1 MPVPQISRTFE
12 RYLAIDAHKHYVV
25 VGGLNAQLEIV
36 LAARRMDIER
46 YPQWAKENLNQQDC
60 VVIEASTNTWDLY
73 DLTAVV
79 AGKVVVAHPLAVK
92 LIANARVKTDKQ
104 DVFRLA
110 RLLAGGLIPEV
121 WVPPLPVRELRT
133 LIAHRRRLIQMRTM
147 TRNRLHSLAH
157 RHNLILPEGGAFADK
172 NQDWWKGLSL
182 SPVEKL
188 RLQQNLA
195 LLEFL
200 EPEIGDVDAELAR
213 QSSCDPWKD
222 AVPYLIQL
230 PGFGLIV
237 VMTILSAIGEIGRF
251 PTSKQLVGYSGL
263 GASLHQSGETDYSG
277 RITKQ
282 GRKEMRQVL
291 VEAAWVA
298 VSSNPYWREQ
308 YHKLSHRMAANKAI
322 VAIARRL
329 LVAVWHVLTE
339 RAADRRADPDMV
351 ASKLM
356 IWSWKLNEVQRG
368 GLTSPQFVRY
378 GLMRLKIG
386 QEIARVKHQ
395 KNRPI
400 ASVEE
405 VLERL
410 PEFNLNI

>member
-1 MPVPQISRTFE
+1 MTDPQKSSPFE

-36 LAARRMDIER
+36 LPARRMDMER
-46 YPQWAKENLNQQDC
+46 YPQWAKENLTQQDI

-73 DLTAVV
+73 DITAAV

-121 WVPPLPVRELRT
+121 WVPPEPVRELRN

-157 RHNLILPEGGAFADK
+157 RHNLVLPEGCAFADK

-200 EPEIGDVDAELAR
+200 EPEVKAVDAELAR
-213 QSSCDPWKD
+213 LSNSDPWKE

-230 PGFGLIV
+230 PGFGLIIT
-237 VMTILSAIGEIGRF
+237 MTILSAVGDIKRF

-263 GASLHQSGETDYSG
+263 GASLHQSGETNYSG
-277 RITKQ
+277 HITKQ
-282 GRKEMRQVL
+282 GRKELRYAL
-291 VEAAWVA
+291 VEAAWSA
-298 VSSNPYWREQ
+298 VTSSPYWRELYQ
-308 YHKLSHRMAANKAI
+308 KLSHRMSANKAI
-322 VAIARRL
+322 VAIARHL

-339 RAADRRADPDMV
+339 RAADCRADPDMV

-356 IWSWKLNEVQRG
+356 IWSWKLNDVQRG
-368 GLTSPQFVRY
+368 GLTSRQFVRY

-386 QEIARVKHQ
+386 QEIAHVKRQ
-395 KNRPI
+395 GNRPI

-410 PEFNLNI
+410 PELNLNI

>member
-1 MPVPQISRTFE
+1 MSEPQKSSPFE

-36 LAARRMDIER
+36 LPARRMDIER
-46 YPQWAKENLNQQDC
+46 YLQWAKENLTQQDC
-60 VVIEASTNTWDLY
+60 LVIEASTNTWDLY
-73 DLTAVV
+73 DVTAAV
-79 AGKVVVAHPLAVK
+79 AGKVLVAHPLAVK

-121 WVPPLPVRELRT
+121 WVPPEPVRELRS
-133 LIAHRRRLIQMRTM
+133 LIAHRRRLIQMRSM

-157 RHNLILPEGGAFADK
+157 RHNLTLPEGGAFADK
-172 NQDWWKGLSL
+172 NQGWWKGLSL
-182 SPVEKL
+182 SPVDKL
-188 RLQQNLA
+188 RLQQDLA

-200 EPEIGDVDAELAR
+200 EPEVKAIDVELAR
-213 QSSCDPWKD
+213 LSCCDPWKE
-222 AVPYLIQL
+222 AVPYLIQI

-237 VMTILSAIGEIGRF
+237 AMTILSAVGDIQRF
-251 PTSKQLVGYSGL
+251 STSKQLVGYSGL
-263 GASLHQSGETDYSG
+263 GASLHQSGETNYSG
-277 RITKQ
+277 HITKQ
-282 GRKEMRQVL
+282 GRKDLRFAL
-291 VEAAWVA
+291 VEAAWTA
-298 VSSNPYWREQ
+298 VTSSPYWREQ
-308 YHKLSHRMAANKAI
+308 YQKLSHRMSANKAI
-322 VAIARRL
+322 VAIARHL

-356 IWSWKLNEVQRG
+356 VWSWKLNEVQRG
-368 GLTSPQFVRY
+368 GLTSRQFVRY

-386 QEIARVKHQ
+386 QEIDSIKRKG
-395 KNRPI
+395 NRPI

-410 PEFNLNI
+410 PELNLSI

>member
-1 MPVPQISRTFE
+1 MTDPQKSSPFE
-12 RYLAIDAHKHYVV
+12 RYLAMDAHKHYVV

-36 LAARRMDIER
+36 LPARRMDMER
-46 YPQWAKENLNQQDC
+46 YSQWAKENLTRQDC
-60 VVIEASTNTWDLY
+60 LVIEASTNTWDLY
-73 DLTAVV
+73 DITAGV
-79 AGKVVVAHPLAVK
+79 AGKVLVAHPLAVK

-121 WVPPLPVRELRT
+121 WVPPQPVRELRT

-157 RHNLILPEGGAFADK
+157 RYNLILPEGGPFADK

-200 EPEIGDVDAELAR
+200 EPEVKAVDAELAR
-213 QSSCDPWKD
+213 LSNSDPWKE
-222 AVPYLIQL
+222 AFPYLVQL

-237 VMTILSAIGEIGRF
+237 VMTILSAIGDIQRF
-251 PTSKQLVGYSGL
+251 QTSKQLVGYSGL
-263 GASLHQSGETDYSG
+263 GASLHQSGETNYSG
-277 RITKQ
+277 HITKQ
-282 GRKEMRQVL
+282 GRKELRYAL

-298 VSSNPYWREQ
+298 VTSSPYWREQ
-308 YHKLSHRMAANKAI
+308 YQKLSHRMSANKAI

-329 LVAVWHVLTE
+329 LVAAWHVLTE
-339 RAADRRADPDMV
+339 RAADRRANPDMV

-356 IWSWKLNEVQRG
+356 IWSWKLNDVQRG
-368 GLTSPQFVRY
+368 GLTSRQFVRY

-386 QEIARVKHQ
+386 QEIDCIKRQ
-395 KNRPI
+395 ENRPI

-405 VLERL
+405 VLGRL
-410 PEFNLNI
+410 PELNLNI

>member
-1 MPVPQISRTFE
+1 MTDTPISSPFE

-25 VGGLNAQLEIV
+25 VGGLNALLEIV
-36 LAARRMDIER
+36 LPARRMDMER
-46 YPQWAKENLNQQDC
+46 YPQWAKENLTSRDC
-60 VVIEASTNTWDLY
+60 LVIEASTNTWDLY
-73 DLTAVV
+73 DITAAV

-121 WVPPLPVRELRT
+121 WVPPQPVRELRT

-157 RHNLILPEGGAFADK
+157 RYNLTLPEGGPFADK
-172 NQDWWKGLSL
+172 NQDWWKDLSL

-200 EPEIGDVDAELAR
+200 EPEVKAVDAELAR
-213 QSSCDPWKD
+213 LSNCEPWKE
-222 AVPYLIQL
+222 AFPYLVQL

-237 VMTILSAIGEIGRF
+237 AMTILSAIGDVQRF

-263 GASLHQSGETDYSG
+263 GASLHQSGEENYSG
-277 RITKQ
+277 HITKQ
-282 GRKEMRQVL
+282 GRKELRYAL
-291 VEAAWVA
+291 VEAAWIA
-298 VSSNPYWREQ
+298 IGSSPFWREK
-308 YHKLSHRMAANKAI
+308 YHKLSHRMSANKAI

-329 LVAVWHVLTE
+329 LGAVWHVLTE
-339 RAADRRADPDMV
+339 RAVDRRADPDMV

-356 IWSWKLNEVQRG
+356 IWSWKLNDVQRG
-368 GLTSPQFVRY
+368 GLTSGQFVRY

-386 QEIARVKHQ
+386 QEIAHVKRHG
-395 KNRPI
+395 NRPI

-410 PEFNLNI
+410 PELNLNI

>member
-1 MPVPQISRTFE
+1 MTDPQKSSPFE

-36 LAARRMDIER
+36 LPARRMDMER
-46 YPQWAKENLNQQDC
+46 YPQWAKENLTQQDI

-73 DLTAVV
+73 DITAAV

-121 WVPPLPVRELRT
+121 WVPPEPVRELRN

-157 RHNLILPEGGAFADK
+157 RHNLVLPEGCAFADK

-200 EPEIGDVDAELAR
+200 EPEVKAVDAELAR
-213 QSSCDPWKD
+213 LSNSDPWKE

-230 PGFGLIV
+230 PGFGLIIT
-237 VMTILSAIGEIGRF
+237 MTILSAVGDIKRF

-263 GASLHQSGETDYSG
+263 GASLHQSGETNYSG
-277 RITKQ
+277 HITKQ
-282 GRKEMRQVL
+282 GRKELRYAL
-291 VEAAWVA
+291 VEAAWTA
-298 VSSNPYWREQ
+298 VTSSPYWRELYQ
-308 YHKLSHRMAANKAI
+308 KLSHRMSANKAI
-322 VAIARRL
+322 VAIARHL

-339 RAADRRADPDMV
+339 RAADCRADPDMV

-356 IWSWKLNEVQRG
+356 IWSWKLNDVQRG
-368 GLTSPQFVRY
+368 GLTSRQFVRY

-386 QEIARVKHQ
+386 QEIAHVKRQ
-395 KNRPI
+395 GNRPI

-410 PEFNLNI
+410 PELNLNI

>member
-1 MPVPQISRTFE
+1 MADPEKSSTFE
-12 RYLAIDAHKHYVV
+12 RYLAIDAHRHYVV

-36 LAARRMDIER
+36 LSARRVEMER
-46 YPQWAKENLNQQDC
+46 YPQWAKENFTRKDI
-60 VVIEASTNTWDLY
+60 VVIEASTNTCDLY
-73 DLTAVV
+73 DLTAAV

-92 LIANARVKTDKQ
+92 LIAHARVKTDKQ

-121 WVPPLPVRELRT
+121 WVPPVPVRELRS

-147 TRNRLHSLAH
+147 TRNRLHSLAQ
-157 RHNLILPEGGAFADK
+157 RHNLILPEGGAFTDK
-172 NQDWWKGLSL
+172 NQGWWKSLSL

-188 RLQQNLA
+188 HLQQNLA

-200 EPEIGDVDAELAR
+200 EPEVKAVDAELAR
-213 QSSCDPWKD
+213 LSTCEPWKE

-237 VMTILSAIGEIGRF
+237 TMTVLSAIGDIQRF

-263 GASLHQSGETDYSG
+263 GASLHQSGEENYSG
-277 RITKQ
+277 HITKQ
-282 GRKEMRQVL
+282 GRKELRYAL

-298 VSSNPYWREQ
+298 VTSSPYWREQ
-308 YHKLSHRMAANKAI
+308 YQKLSHRMSANKAI

-356 IWSWKLNEVQRG
+356 IWSWKLNEIQRG
-368 GLTSPQFVRY
+368 GLTSRQFVRY

-386 QEIARVKHQ
+386 QEIDCIKRQ
-395 KNRPI
+395 GNRPI

-410 PEFNLNI
+410 PELNLNI

>member
-1 MPVPQISRTFE
+1 MTDPQKSSPFE

-36 LAARRMDIER
+36 LPARRMDMER
-46 YPQWAKENLNQQDC
+46 YPQWAKENLTQQDI

-73 DLTAVV
+73 DITAAV

-121 WVPPLPVRELRT
+121 WVPPQPVRELRT

-157 RHNLILPEGGAFADK
+157 RYNLALPEGGAFADK
-172 NQDWWKGLSL
+172 NQEWWKGLSL

-200 EPEIGDVDAELAR
+200 EPEVKAVDAELAR
-213 QSSCDPWKD
+213 LSNCDPWKE
-222 AVPYLIQL
+222 AVPYLLQL

-237 VMTILSAIGEIGRF
+237 TMTVLSAVGDIKRF
-251 PTSKQLVGYSGL
+251 PTSKQLAGYSGL
-263 GASLHQSGETDYSG
+263 GASLHQSGETNYSG
-277 RITKQ
+277 HITKQ
-282 GRKEMRQVL
+282 GRKELRYAL

-298 VSSNPYWREQ
+298 VTSSPYWREQ
-308 YHKLSHRMAANKAI
+308 YHKLSQRMATNKAI

-329 LVAVWHVLTE
+329 LVAVWHVLSE
-339 RAADRRADPDMV
+339 RSADRRADPDMV

-356 IWSWKLNEVQRG
+356 IWSWKLNDVQRG
-368 GLTSPQFVRY
+368 GLTSRQFVRY

-386 QEIARVKHQ
+386 QEIAHVKRQ
-395 KNRPI
+395 GNRPI

-410 PEFNLNI
+410 PELNLNI

>member
-1 MPVPQISRTFE
+1 MTDPKKSSPFE

-36 LAARRMDIER
+36 LPARRMEIER
-46 YPQWAKENLNQQDC
+46 FPQWAKENLNQQDC
-60 VVIEASTNTWDLY
+60 LVIEASTNTWDLY
-73 DLTAVV
+73 DITAAV
-79 AGKVVVAHPLAVK
+79 AGKVLVAHPLAVK

-121 WVPPLPVRELRT
+121 WVPPEPVRELRN

-157 RHNLILPEGGAFADK
+157 RHNLTLPEGVAFADK

-182 SPVEKL
+182 SPVEEL
-188 RLQQNLA
+188 RLQQDLA

-200 EPEIGDVDAELAR
+200 EPQIKAVDAELAR
-213 QSSCDPWKD
+213 LSTCEPWKE

-237 VMTILSAIGEIGRF
+237 TMTILSAIGDIQRF

-263 GASLHQSGETDYSG
+263 GASLHQSGETNYSG
-277 RITKQ
+277 HITKQ
-282 GRKEMRQVL
+282 GRKELRYAL

-298 VSSNPYWREQ
+298 ATSSPYWREL
-308 YHKLSHRMAANKAI
+308 YHKLSHRMSANKAT

-356 IWSWKLNEVQRG
+356 IWSWKLNDVQRG
-368 GLTSPQFVRY
+368 GLTSRQFVRY
-378 GLMRLKIG
+378 GLMRLRIG
-386 QEIARVKHQ
+386 QEIAHVKRQ
-395 KNRPI
+395 GNRPI

-405 VLERL
+405 VLGRL
-410 PEFNLNI
+410 PELKLNI

>member
-1 MPVPQISRTFE
+1 MTDPQISSPFE

-25 VGGLNAQLEIV
+25 VGGLNAQLEVV
-36 LAARRMDIER
+36 LPARRMEIER
-46 YPQWAKENLNQQDC
+46 YPQWAKENLTRKDI

-73 DLTAVV
+73 DITAAV

-92 LIANARVKTDKQ
+92 LIAHARVKTDKQ

-121 WVPPLPVRELRT
+121 WVPPVPVRELRS
-133 LIAHRRRLIQMRTM
+133 LIAHRRRLIQLRTM

-157 RHNLILPEGGAFADK
+157 RHNLSLPEGGAFTDK
-172 NQDWWKGLSL
+172 NQAWWKSLSL

-188 RLQQNLA
+188 HLQQNLA

-200 EPEIGDVDAELAR
+200 EPEVKTVDAELAR
-213 QSSCDPWKD
+213 LSTCEPWKE

-237 VMTILSAIGEIGRF
+237 SMTVLSAIGDIQRF

-263 GASLHQSGETDYSG
+263 GASLHQSGETNYSG
-277 RITKQ
+277 HITKQ
-282 GRKEMRQVL
+282 GRRDLRFAL
-291 VEAAWVA
+291 VEAAWTVI
-298 VSSNPYWREQ
+298 SSSPYWREQ
-308 YHKLSHRMAANKAI
+308 YQKLSHRMPTNKAI

-329 LVAVWHVLTE
+329 LVAVWHVLSE
-339 RAADRRADPDMV
+339 RTIDRRADPDMI

-356 IWSWKLNEVQRG
+356 IWSWKLNDAQRG
-368 GLTSPQFVRY
+368 GLTSRQFVRY

-386 QEIARVKHQ
+386 QEIDRIKR
-395 KNRPI
+395 KGNRPI

-410 PEFNLNI
+410 SELNLSS

>member
-1 MPVPQISRTFE
+1 MTDPQNSSNFK

-36 LAARRMDIER
+36 LPARRMDMER
-46 YPQWAKENLNQQDC
+46 YPQWAKENLTPRDC
-60 VVIEASTNTWDLY
+60 LVIEASTNTWDLY
-73 DLTAVV
+73 DITATV

-121 WVPPLPVRELRT
+121 WVPPEPVRELRT

-157 RHNLILPEGGAFADK
+157 RHNLSLPEGGAFADK
-172 NQDWWKGLSL
+172 NQDWWKGLPL

-200 EPEIGDVDAELAR
+200 EPEVKAVDAELAR
-213 QSSCDPWKD
+213 LSCCDPWKE
-222 AVPYLIQL
+222 AFPYLMQL

-237 VMTILSAIGEIGRF
+237 VMTILSAIGDIQRF

-277 RITKQ
+277 HITKQ
-282 GRKEMRQVL
+282 GRKELRYAL

-298 VSSNPYWREQ
+298 VTSSPYWREQ
-308 YHKLSHRMAANKAI
+308 YQKLSHRMSANKAI

-339 RAADRRADPDMV
+339 RAADRRADPDMI

-356 IWSWKLNEVQRG
+356 IWSWKLNEIQRG
-368 GLTSPQFVRY
+368 GLTSRQFVRY

-386 QEIARVKHQ
+386 QEIDCIKRQ
-395 KNRPI
+395 GNRPI

-410 PEFNLNI
+410 PELNLNI

>member
-1 MPVPQISRTFE
+1 M
-12 RYLAIDAHKHYVV
+12 DAHKHYVV

-36 LAARRMDIER
+36 LPARRMDMER
-46 YPQWAKENLNQQDC
+46 YSQWAKENLTRQDC
-60 VVIEASTNTWDLY
+60 LVIEASTNTWDLY
-73 DLTAVV
+73 DITAGV
-79 AGKVVVAHPLAVK
+79 AGKVLVAHPLAVK

-121 WVPPLPVRELRT
+121 WVPPQPVRELRT

-157 RHNLILPEGGAFADK
+157 RYNLILPEGGPFADK

-200 EPEIGDVDAELAR
+200 EPEVKAVDAELAR
-213 QSSCDPWKD
+213 LSNSDPWKE
-222 AVPYLIQL
+222 AFPYLVQL

-237 VMTILSAIGEIGRF
+237 VMTILSAIGDIQRF
-251 PTSKQLVGYSGL
+251 QTSKQLVGYSGL
-263 GASLHQSGETDYSG
+263 GASLHQSGETNYSG
-277 RITKQ
+277 HITKQ
-282 GRKEMRQVL
+282 GRKELRYAL

-298 VSSNPYWREQ
+298 VTSSPYWREQ
-308 YHKLSHRMAANKAI
+308 YQKLSHRMSANKAI

-329 LVAVWHVLTE
+329 LVAAWHVLTE
-339 RAADRRADPDMV
+339 RAADRRANPDMV

-356 IWSWKLNEVQRG
+356 IWSWKLNDVQRG
-368 GLTSPQFVRY
+368 GLTSRQFVRY

-386 QEIARVKHQ
+386 QEIDCIKRQ
-395 KNRPI
+395 GNRPI

-405 VLERL
+405 VLGRL
-410 PEFNLNI
+410 PELNLNI

>member
-1 MPVPQISRTFE
+1 MTDPQNSSSFE

-36 LAARRMDIER
+36 LPARRMDMER
-46 YPQWAKENLNQQDC
+46 YPQWAKENLTRQDC
-60 VVIEASTNTWDLY
+60 LVIEASTNTWDLY
-73 DLTAVV
+73 DVTAAV

-121 WVPPLPVRELRT
+121 WVPPQPVRELRT

-157 RHNLILPEGGAFADK
+157 RYNLTLPEGGPFADK
-172 NQDWWKGLSL
+172 NQDWWKSLSL

-200 EPEIGDVDAELAR
+200 EPEVKAVDAELAR
-213 QSSCDPWKD
+213 LSNSDPWKD
-222 AVPYLIQL
+222 ASPYLVQL

-237 VMTILSAIGEIGRF
+237 TMTILSAIGEIQRF
-251 PTSKQLVGYSGL
+251 PTSKHLVGYSGL
-263 GASLHQSGETDYSG
+263 GASLHQSGETNYSG
-277 RITKQ
+277 HITKQ
-282 GRKEMRQVL
+282 GRKELRYAL

-298 VSSNPYWREQ
+298 VNSSPYWREKYQ
-308 YHKLSHRMAANKAI
+308 KLSHRMSANKAI
-322 VAIARRL
+322 VTVARHL

-356 IWSWKLNEVQRG
+356 IWSWKLNDIQRG
-368 GLTSPQFVRY
+368 GLTSRQFVRY

-386 QEIARVKHQ
+386 QEIAHVKRQ
-395 KNRPI
+395 GNRPI

-410 PEFNLNI
+410 PELNLKI